1 MTGLGRVP
9 QHFKDW
15 HKCGKCEGFL
25 PLWDLAFGRW
35 CTDCVKGAG
44 GLLKA
49 GEIVEAQWR
58 EAHPRPIPRPQP
70 KATIVVRSAES
81 WNGGA
86 DIPGAAAD
94 GARIA
99 EQARSQPARDAKQW
113 QRAQSLHKAMKC
125 TVEEAYDRLNAADA
139 ARKASNE
146 NLAVS

>member
-35 CTDCVKGAG
+35 CTDCVKEAG

-58 EAHPRPIPRPQP
+58 EAHPRPARRPQSEP
-70 KATIVVRSAES
+70 TTVAKA
-81 WNGGA
+81 
-86 DIPGAAAD
+86 
-94 GARIA
+94 
-99 EQARSQPARDAKQW
+99 PARASTPARNAKQW

-125 TVEEAYDRLNAADA
+125 SVEEAYDRLNAADA